1 MWSSRR
7 RSCWTRGKCLQRW
20 NYDSSAADP
29 GFCFDKTAGIAA
41 TQQGAILNDK
51 HHDHSGSPENCS
63 CCHGASTPSAT
74 FETRLADGLE
84 TALLQG
90 LFPEP
95 VLRRKLLKSVGAAA
109 LLGALGALLPIDTLK
124 AIAQEKK
131 PLEKTRLNVGFLP
144 ITCAAPLIYG
154 EQLGSYAKEG
164 LEVALQKVAGIALI
178 RDKMI
183 NGELDVSQQVM
194 PVALT
199 MSIGL
204 GGNRQSIKVLTI
216 LNQNGNSLVL
226 ANKHKDNRDPKNW
239 KGFTFAIP
247 FDQSHQALQLRN
259 YLAAHG
265 LDPDKDVTYRVVPP
279 TEYVSSLR
287 VGSIDGFFGGEPG
300 GQRAVYEGAGFIHLI
315 SKDVWDGH
323 PCCSVTAA
331 ESWIEQ
337 NPNSF
342 MAFYRAIVSASLYV
356 SDKSNRGGMAKVLAQ
371 PQYLNA
377 PEVVL
382 EQVITGRY
390 ADGLGNLKDD
400 PRRVDYQPFPH
411 YSAAVWLMTQL
422 RRWNMLKE
430 DVDYRKLAEQVMLAT
445 DASKILREQGA
456 TPPASG
462 FAKEVILGQEFDSSK
477 PEEYLRSI
485 RKS

>member
-1 MWSSRR
+1 M
-7 RSCWTRGKCLQRW
+7 
-20 NYDSSAADP
+20 
-29 GFCFDKTAGIAA
+29 
-41 TQQGAILNDK
+41 NDRDRN
-51 HHDHSGSPENCS
+51 HLHLSGTCS
-63 CCHGASTPSAT
+63 CCREAPLVSTEAKVS
-74 FETRLADGLE
+74 DGIE
-84 TALLQG
+84 TALLRG

-95 VLRRKLLKSVGAAA
+95 VLRRTLLKSVGAAA
-109 LLGALGALLPIDTLK
+109 LLGALGGLLPIDTLK

-131 PLEKTRLNVGFLP
+131 PLEKTKLNVGFLA

-154 EQLGSYAKEG
+154 ERTGAYAKEG
-164 LEVALQKVAGIALI
+164 LEVSLQKVAGIALI
-178 RDKMI
+178 RDKMVS
-183 NGELDVSQQVM
+183 GELDVSQQVM
-194 PVALT
+194 PVPLT
-199 MSIGL
+199 MSAGL
-204 GGNRQSIKVLTI
+204 GGNQQSIKVLTI

-279 TEYVSSLR
+279 TEYVSNLR

-315 SKDVWDGH
+315 SREIWDGH

-331 ESWIEQ
+331 ESWITQ
-337 NPNSF
+337 NPNTF
-342 MAFYRAIVSASLYV
+342 MAFYRAIVAASLYV
-356 SDKSNRGGMAKVLAQ
+356 SDKNNRGGMAKVLAQ

-377 PEVVL
+377 PEVVV

-390 ADGLGNLKDD
+390 ADGLGNIKDD

-411 YSAAVWLMTQL
+411 YAAAVWLMTQL
-422 RRWNMLKE
+422 RRWNMLK
-430 DVDYRKLAEQVMLAT
+430 DDIDYKKLAEQVMLAT
-445 DASKILREQGA
+445 DASKIMRDNGA
-456 TPPASG
+456 SPPAGG
-462 FAKEVILGQEFDSSK
+462 FGKEIIFGSEFDSSK
-477 PEEYLRSI
+477 PDEYLKSV
-485 RKS
+485 RKG

>member
-1 MWSSRR
+1 M
-7 RSCWTRGKCLQRW
+7 
-20 NYDSSAADP
+20 
-29 GFCFDKTAGIAA
+29 
-41 TQQGAILNDK
+41 NDRN
-51 HHDHSGSPENCS
+51 HDHLHSTRICS
-63 CCHGASTPSAT
+63 CHQDAPLVAA
-74 FETRLADGLE
+74 ETQVSDAIDA
-84 TALLQG
+84 ALLHG

-95 VLRRKLLKSVGAAA
+95 VLRRALLKSVRATA
-109 LLGALGALLPIDTLK
+109 LLGTLGGLLPIDTLK

-131 PLEKTRLNVGFLP
+131 PLERTKLNVGFLP

-154 EQLGSYAKEG
+154 EQLGSYAREG
-164 LEVALQKVAGIALI
+164 LDVTLQKVPGIALI

-183 NGELDVSQQVM
+183 SGELDVSQQVM

-199 MSIGL
+199 MSAGF
-204 GGNRQSIKVLTI
+204 GGNQQSIKVLTI

-226 ANKHKDNRDPKNW
+226 ANKHKENRDPKNW

-265 LDPDKDVTYRVVPP
+265 LDPDKDVAYRVVPP
-279 TEYVSSLR
+279 TEYVSNLR

-315 SKDVWDGH
+315 SKDIWDGH

-331 ESWIEQ
+331 ESWITQ
-337 NPNSF
+337 NPNTF

-356 SDKSNRGGMAKVLAQ
+356 SDKNNRGGMAKILSQ
-371 PQYLNA
+371 QQYLNA
-377 PEVVL
+377 PEVVV

-390 ADGLGNLKDD
+390 ADGLGAIKED

-430 DVDYRKLAEQVMLAT
+430 DIDYKKLAEQVMLAS
-445 DASKILREQGA
+445 DASRIMRENGA
-456 TPPASG
+456 SPPAQG
-462 FAKEVILGQEFDSSK
+462 FGKEIILGSEFDSNK
-477 PEEYLRSI
+477 PDEYLKSL
-485 RKS
+485 RKG